1 MWAPVLTSA
10 YPADQGML
18 AGLVGQ
24 TTILWALLEMASTA
38 WLERLPSSSGLV
50 YSY

>member
-1 MWAPVLTSA
+1 MTWDDVSTPGLTSA

-24 TTILWALLEMASTA
+24 TTILWAELEMASTA
-38 WLERLPSSSGLV
+38 
-50 YSY
+50 